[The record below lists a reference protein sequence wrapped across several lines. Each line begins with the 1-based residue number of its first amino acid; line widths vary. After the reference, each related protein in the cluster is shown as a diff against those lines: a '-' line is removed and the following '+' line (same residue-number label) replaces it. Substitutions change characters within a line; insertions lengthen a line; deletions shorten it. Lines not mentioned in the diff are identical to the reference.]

1 MNKKVLIKFYKLRA
15 ILFILI
21 AKVIAKVFFVEM
33 PPVVSV
39 AAFIK
44 KEGRVLFLN
53 LTYMKGLDLP
63 GGIIK
68 AEEDVETALR
78 REILEEVGLTVTKLE
93 YLWSVN
99 SYKGISMLCL
109 FFNVEVEGNLKDSEE
124 GTLVWLNP
132 KEAIGKMV
140 YENVEISLRKF
151 LELQ

>member
-39 AAFIK
+39 ATFIK
-44 KEGRVLFLN
+44 KDEKILFLN
-53 LTYMKGLDLP
+53 LTYMKGLGLP

-68 AEEDVETALR
+68 ADEDTGTALR
-78 REILEEVGLTVTKLE
+78 REVKEETGLTVTKLE
-93 YLWSVN
+93 YLWSV
-99 SYKGISMLCL
+99 SAYKKISMLCL

-124 GTLVWLNP
+124 GDLVWLNP